1 MREAGRLAA
10 RWLESWTRRFKC
22 IIWTLACWGFFVAKE
37 TTSPPHAPVLES
49 GLVIIIK
56 MKSVEGQ
63 KLKISREN

>member
-1 MREAGRLAA
+1 MAGILDQAA
-10 RWLESWTRRFKC
+10 QVASPG
-22 IIWTLACWGFFVAKE
+22 CWHAGVFFVEKE

-63 KLKISREN
+63 KLKVS